1 MSAKEVRSRLPAV
14 YVAKVSAV
22 TLHLVSKNAWALSA
36 AVFFPYYSIL
46 YYTICTT
53 LNPILAYSDSAT
65 AMPVGGQEEADRAYH
80 EAMHAV
86 FTAQVDCHRHSQP
99 FSRKKDGKVRW
110 AMLEMWPML
119 VGA

>member
-1 MSAKEVRSRLPAV
+1 
-14 YVAKVSAV
+14 
-22 TLHLVSKNAWALSA
+22 
-36 AVFFPYYSIL
+36 
-46 YYTICTT
+46 
-53 LNPILAYSDSAT
+53 
-65 AMPVGGQEEADRAYH
+65 MPVGGQEEADRAYH

-86 FTAQVDCHRHSQP
+86 FTDQVDCHRHSQP

>member
-1 MSAKEVRSRLPAV
+1 MFLYSG
-14 YVAKVSAV
+14 
-22 TLHLVSKNAWALSA
+22 SA
-36 AVFFPYYSIL
+36 AAM
-46 YYTICTT
+46 
-53 LNPILAYSDSAT
+53 LA
-65 AMPVGGQEEADRAYH
+65 GGQEEADRAYA

-119 VGA
+119 VGARLNAAQLDFASWVLSLTLSAHRNSQKIATPVAVSCIQLKAQARL